1 MFSGTIFE
9 NVTFQN
15 SKSKDLKITVKLKKI
30 YEICELNNVV
40 YNYEDIFS
48 KSIEIDSPDLSG
60 GQKQRI
66 SIARVLYSEPKILI
80 LDEATNA
87 LDKISERKLFN
98 NIFKYFPKLTVI
110 VVTHRKLDL
119 KFNKK
124 VKIIKK
130 GQNSFLLK

>member
-1 MFSGTIFE
+1 M
-9 NVTFQN
+9 
-15 SKSKDLKITVKLKKI
+15 
-30 YEICELNNVV
+30 
-40 YNYEDIFS
+40 IFS
-48 KSIEIDSPDLSG
+48 KSIELDSPDLSG

-110 VVTHRKLDL
+110 VVTHRKLNL